1 LGGASIRPRAF
12 RPPAPA
18 KVWYSLRRLHAA
30 ASPIGKTPNLPLLL
44 VNFKTYPETRG
55 ERAVR
60 LTRTASKVAHEL
72 SASIAVAPG
81 PLDLARVV
89 EAADIPVF
97 AQHTDPRPSG
107 QHTGAVTADYLKAL
121 GVTGTLLN
129 HSEKRLHFG
138 ALESARAL
146 CGRAGLVTVIC
157 AGTVAQA
164 KRVASLKSEF
174 VAIEP
179 PDLIGGEVSVST
191 ARPSVI
197 SKGVEAV
204 RAVSPHTAVLCGAGV
219 KRREDVARALE
230 LGASGVLLASG
241 VTLAKDPSGALYDLA
256 SGLQA
261 RA

>member
-1 LGGASIRPRAF
+1 MA
-12 RPPAPA
+12 RPPA
-18 KVWYSLRRLHAA
+18 
-30 ASPIGKTPNLPLLL
+30 LPLLL

-55 ERAVR
+55 SRAVR
-60 LTRTASKVAHEL
+60 LTKAASKVAQEL
-72 SASIAVAPG
+72 DVSIAVAPG

-89 EAADIPVF
+89 ESADIPVF

-129 HSEKRLHFG
+129 HSEKRLHYG
-138 ALESARAL
+138 ALEAARAL
-146 CGRAGLVTVIC
+146 CGSVGLLTVIC

-164 KRVASLKSEF
+164 RRVAALKSEF

-179 PDLIGGEVSVST
+179 PDLIGGDISVST
-191 ARPSVI
+191 ARPAIV
-197 SKGVEAV
+197 SKSVEAV
-204 RAVSPHTAVLCGAGV
+204 RAVSPRTAVLCGAGV
-219 KRREDVARALE
+219 KRKEDVVRALQ

-241 VTLAKDPSGALYDLA
+241 VTLAKDPAGALLSLA
-256 SGLQA
+256 SGLQT